1 MYFLPTL
8 SSLYPKLKKTWIK
21 RFSMRSLT
29 YWGILA
35 IEAASEN
42 QEDGLEDG
50 IHLRRLAW
58 DYCCLTWISY
68 FSTHFN
74 RGNPLSF
81 PNIQRWSSA
90 SRGGRSPVN
99 RSYAKVQAWLNLKH
113 MTTLYNYIKRSLKQ
127 TSNKKVRP
135 HEIQEGDF
143 VPKRVLSFQPDSK
156 GKWTPN
162 YEGSCA
168 IHLQL
173 WMVTNSH
180 VLWKPMQSRNT
191 LSKNEGSI
199 SCRS

>member
-1 MYFLPTL
+1 MYSLPTL
-8 SSLYPKLKKTWIK
+8 SSLYPKPKKRMK
-21 RFSMRSLT
+21 RLPTKSLT

-35 IEAASEN
+35 VKAANKQKS
-42 QEDGLEDG
+42 
-50 IHLRRLAW
+50 RRLSRIW
-58 DYCCLTWISY
+58 HSLTKTGMRCYLCLTWISY

-81 PNIQRWSSA
+81 PNIQRGSSA

-180 VLWKPMQSRNT
+180 VL
-191 LSKNEGSI
+191 
-199 SCRS
+199 